1 MKSIITVVGKD
12 QVGIIAGV
20 CTHLA
25 KNKVNVLDINQSITE
40 GYFNMFMIV
49 EVIEDGASFNDI
61 SKGLSKLST
70 SMGVEIT
77 MQRKELFDEMYK
89 ISRSGL

>member
-20 CTHLA
+20 CTHLS
-25 KNKVNVLDINQSITE
+25 KNKVNVLDINQSIVE

-49 EVIEDGASFNDI
+49 EISEKGSNFNEISRGLNDLSF
-61 SKGLSKLST
+61 

-89 ISRSGL
+89 ISRRSL